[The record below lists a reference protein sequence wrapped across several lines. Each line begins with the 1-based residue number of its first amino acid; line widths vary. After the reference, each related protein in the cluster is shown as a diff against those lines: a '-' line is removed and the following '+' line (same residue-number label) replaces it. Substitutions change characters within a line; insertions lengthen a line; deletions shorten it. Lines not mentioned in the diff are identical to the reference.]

1 MENIFYLS
9 EFAMND
15 VLNSLEILLFTYILT
30 MIDVYKNIS
39 NNNSDENV
47 MAIFKNHWLYIW
59 MRLIETYC

>member
-1 MENIFYLS
+1 
-9 EFAMND
+9 MND

-47 MAIFKNHWLYIW
+47 MTIFKNHWLYIW